1 MKARLILLIVV
12 AGGLAV
18 WIAARPK
25 MAASTSVDAP
35 DAALTEAERLELLR
49 IREMQKMLGNRDL
62 PGRKP
67 PEEPDVHVGI
77 EVDVSSGKNRLYF
90 TISEAHG
97 YYVETFQLE
106 AWYVDENT
114 TGPDD
119 APLRVSAL
127 LDIYLKENE
136 TLRECIEVVPAE
148 LSHIG
153 GDIGKTADWDVQLI
167 SYGRARAKN
176 PDRLPLISDAARCFD

>member
-1 MKARLILLIVV
+1 MSVRLILLIVV

-18 WIAARPK
+18 FFATRPR
-25 MAASTSVDAP
+25 MASSAASSALN
-35 DAALTEAERLELLR
+35 AELTEAERLELQR
-49 IREMQKMLGNRDL
+49 IRQMQIMLGKRVL
-62 PGRKP
+62 PGQEP
-67 PEEPDVHVGI
+67 PEAVEVNVRV

-114 TGPDD
+114 TGPHD
-119 APLRVSAL
+119 APLRVEAL

-148 LSHIG
+148 LDHIG
-153 GDIGKTADWDVQLI
+153 GDIGKTADWDVQLM
-167 SYGRARAKN
+167 SHGRARAKN
-176 PDRLPLISDAARCFD
+176 PDPLPLISDAARCFD